1 MHIILEVFKCS
12 TAGKTLWGVCF
23 SSCEKRLPSFHS
35 TFKGIFGPSTQA
47 RLRTTALESRDGKLN
62 GFFLLFLT
70 WNHTK
75 NSQTGSLKSRQTGFR
90 RNHPQGTQKRPCLL
104 ACLQKG
110 GLLRRGG
117 TQANSSPLAFLW
129 ETKMSKWKEI
139 ARKQKNF

>member
-117 TQANSSPLAFLW
+117 TQANSSPLAFL
-129 ETKMSKWKEI
+129 
-139 ARKQKNF
+139 